1 MVNHQKVA
9 PMITAQT
16 SRSKA
21 LENQQRAS
29 PDLDPRVRSFAAYLV
44 TSSQP
49 SFPVDTASS

>member
-16 SRSKA
+16 SRLKA